1 MEEVELKG
9 KVQHIVDKLRQITTL
24 VQLAPFVL
32 TFIYFIVFG
41 LYFILPDSILNVLD
55 TLFYTSPIVA
65 LLLLAQS
72 KILCLCKWHKM
83 ACMLPVFPQV
93 GVLCDDIVPFS
104 SIFAIV
110 FLSLTMLLTGIFL
123 FKVKSTF
130 VVRRAR

>member
-1 MEEVELKG
+1 MEEAELKG

-32 TFIYFIVFG
+32 TFIYFVVFG
-41 LYFILPDSILNVLD
+41 LYFILPDSVLNVLD

-72 KILCLCKWHKM
+72 KILCLCRWHKM
-83 ACMLPVFPQV
+83 ACILPVLPQV

-110 FLSLTMLLTGIFL
+110 FLSLTMLLTGLFL

-130 VVRRAR
+130 VIKRAR

>member
-1 MEEVELKG
+1 MEEAELKG

-41 LYFILPDSILNVLD
+41 LYFILPDILLNVID

-72 KILCLCKWHKM
+72 KILCLCKWHRT
-83 ACMLPVFPQV
+83 ACLLP
-93 GVLCDDIVPFS
+93 IVPHAFS
-104 SIFAIV
+104 AADYTLIV
-110 FLSLTMLLTGIFL
+110 FSNDFARIVIASTIAMAILLLIAAYKIFI
-123 FKVKSTF
+123 KPD
-130 VVRRAR
+130 R